1 MSDSVRDASS
11 TKPHFFTVPPGA
23 PFLPT
28 FVDALLE
35 GGLVAGF
42 SRAAGPL
49 RFADATI
56 YVPTRRSARA
66 LAAAFAEGIGASG
79 TFLPRILPLGDTDA
93 LETGSLLDES
103 RFDLEAVETAIDP
116 LARRMVLTKLIL
128 GWGQSVRHAMLPVDA
143 QGSGKGEPGEA
154 LLVASTPVDA
164 WHLSGEL
171 AGLLDEMILAGLEWR
186 ALKPLGT
193 EAFDRY
199 WGITLEFLKIA
210 TGHWPAILAERG
222 LIDPASR
229 QKRLIEAEIARLNRP
244 EAGGGPVIVAGTI
257 GADPLTARLIGAV
270 ARHPQGAVVLP
281 GLDQALDETSWDL
294 IGSSEAGFGHP
305 QGGLHRM
312 LAAIGATRAEVVPF
326 GSVDPDLKA
335 RGRFVSEA
343 LRPAETTDAW
353 HAIAKGAEPLDI
365 PTALA
370 RMGVVEATDEA
381 EEALALAIALRETL
395 EGTGS
400 AVLVTPDHTLA
411 RRVREELV
419 RWGIEI
425 DDSGG
430 EPLATTAA
438 GALARL
444 ALEAVTSDLEPVAVL
459 ALLAH
464 PAVRLGRPREAIER
478 LSRVAELCLLRGV
491 VPAGAL
497 SDPGRLIAA
506 AQSRAADEHAPSA
519 LRRLKEADFAELEAL
534 LVALLAA
541 LAPLR
546 DLAAATSLPAWV
558 AAHED
563 ALAALVR
570 TETDE
575 SALAGPDAAKLASL
589 IDDLTLSAEPTIT
602 LDRVSYAALFGRI
615 AAETTVRGPA
625 RSHPRLKILGLLE
638 MRLLDADRVLLGGL
652 DEAIWPPQ
660 VKTDAFLNRPM
671 RTALGLA
678 PPERRIGQAAHDFE
692 MLLGHPEVLISR
704 AAKRGGAPTV
714 PSRFLQRMAAVAG
727 AGWSQCQERGR
738 VYLDF
743 ARALDRPA
751 RPLTIRRPA
760 PKPPVVLRPT
770 QLSVTRVELLRRDP
784 YAIYA
789 ERILGL
795 RPLDPIGAAV
805 GPREWGTAFHGV
817 LRTFVE
823 RVRHAPLPPDAV
835 TGLLQEAQAAFAD
848 LLVEPHAQAFLG
860 PRVERWVHG
869 FHGWH
874 SDRHADLAAI
884 HVEEKGSLVIPLDD
898 GTSFELTANADRLET
913 DRAGALRIIDYKTG
927 QAPTKKEVA
936 AGFAPQLTLEA
947 AIALGGGFA
956 VLADVAALDEAL
968 YVKFGTGRE
977 PAITRLAWDDRTLRE
992 VVAEHLDGL
1001 RDLLNAFRDPDTGY
1015 VARPYPQ
1022 FLARHSDYDHLSRV
1036 KEWSATGGQGDTAGE
1051 TGE

>member
-1 MSDSVRDASS
+1 M
-11 TKPHFFTVPPGA
+11 
-23 PFLPT
+23 
-28 FVDALLE
+28 
-35 GGLVAGF
+35 
-42 SRAAGPL
+42 
-49 RFADATI
+49 
-56 YVPTRRSARA
+56 PTRRSARA
-66 LAAAFAEGIGASG
+66 LAATFAEGVGASG

-93 LETGSLLDES
+93 LEIGSLLDES
-103 RFDLEAVETAIDP
+103 RFDFEAIEMAIDP

-128 GWGQSVRHAMLPVDA
+128 GWGQSVRHAMLPVGT
-143 QGSGKGEPGEA
+143 QGNGEGEPREA
-154 LLVASTPVDA
+154 MLVASTAVDA

-171 AGLLDEMILAGLEWR
+171 AGLLDEMILADLEWQ

-199 WGITLEFLKIA
+199 WGLTLEFLKIA
-210 TGHWPAILAERG
+210 TEHWPAILAERAMV
-222 LIDPASR
+222 DPASR
-229 QKRLIEAEIARLNRP
+229 QKRLIEAEVARLKRP
-244 EAGGGPVIVAGTI
+244 EAGSGPVIVAGAI
-257 GADPLTARLIGAV
+257 GGDALTARLIGAV

-281 GLDQALDETSWDL
+281 GLDQSLDETSWEL
-294 IGSSEAGFGHP
+294 IGSNEAGFGHP
-305 QGGLHRM
+305 QGGLQRM
-312 LAAIGATRAEVVPF
+312 LAAIGATRTDVVALGTLSPA
-326 GSVDPDLKA
+326 LTT
-335 RGRFVSEA
+335 RRRFVSEA

-353 HAIAKGAEPLDI
+353 HAIASGEAPLDVTI
-365 PTALA
+365 ALE
-370 RMGVVEATDEA
+370 RVGVIEAADEA

-395 EGTGS
+395 AGPGS
-400 AVLVTPDHTLA
+400 AVLVTPDRTLA

-430 EPLATTAA
+430 EPLATTNP

-444 ALEAVTSDLEPVAVL
+444 ALEAITSDLDPVAVL

-464 PAVRLGRPREAIER
+464 SAVRLGRPREALER

-491 VPAGAL
+491 VAAGAL
-497 SDPGRLIAA
+497 ADPVRLIANA
-506 AQSRAADEHAPSA
+506 KARAVDEHAPSA
-519 LRRLKEADFAELEAL
+519 LRWLKPVDFAELEGL
-534 LVALLAA
+534 LADLLAA

-546 DLAAATSLPAWV
+546 DLGPATSLPAWV
-558 AAHED
+558 TAHED
-563 ALAALVR
+563 ALAALVH
-570 TETDE
+570 TESDE
-575 SALAGPDAAKLASL
+575 SVLSGADAAKLASL
-589 IDDLTLSAEPTIT
+589 IEDLIGMAEPTIT

-671 RTALGLA
+671 RAALGLA

-692 MLLGHPEVLISR
+692 MLLGQPEVIISR
-704 AAKRGGAPTV
+704 SAKRGGSPTV

-727 AGWSQCQERGR
+727 AGWSKCQERGQ

-751 RPLTIRRPA
+751 RPLTIERPA
-760 PKPPVVLRPT
+760 PKPPVALRPT
-770 QLSVTRVELLRRDP
+770 KLSVTRVELLRRDP
-784 YAIYA
+784 YAVYA

-795 RPLDPIGAAV
+795 RPLEPIGAAV
-805 GPREWGTAFHGV
+805 GPREWGTIFHGV

-823 RVRHAPLPPDAV
+823 RVRHAPLPPDAA
-835 TGLLQEAQAAFAD
+835 TGLLMDAKQAFAD
-848 LLVEPHAQAFLG
+848 LRIEPHAWAFLA

-874 SDRHADLAAI
+874 SDRHAGLATI

-898 GTSFELTANADRLET
+898 GSSFELTANADRLET
-913 DRAGALRIIDYKTG
+913 DHAGALRIVDYKTG
-927 QAPTKKEVA
+927 QAPTKKEIA

-956 VLADVAALDEAL
+956 SLADVAVLDEAL
-968 YVKFGTGRE
+968 YVKFGTRRD
-977 PAITRLAWDDRTLRE
+977 PTVTRLAWDDRTLRE
-992 VVAEHLDGL
+992 VVTEHLDGL

-1022 FLARHSDYDHLSRV
+1022 FLARFSDYDHLSRV
-1036 KEWSATGGQGDTAGE
+1036 KEWSATGGLGDAAGE